1 MKFSRFLVGTLA
13 CTLFAAC
20 SNEDVQNSTPTAQ
33 TDEAYM
39 TVQFAM
45 AGETTS
51 RALGGFDYAD
61 ANEVAVTSATFFF
74 LDASY
79 NGCADPYTLNGI
91 DLNPWTPT
99 DHTGETGDDGSI
111 DKTSAPVIVV
121 RNAISMPKYI
131 VAILNPTETYTNR
144 LSLTDLQAI
153 NGDYSELT
161 DNGKFVMSSS
171 VYKSNNSEIVAAEV
185 VKDNIK
191 GTEAEALASDA
202 PVVVNVERVLAKVTV
217 NNNDKNGNETI
228 DIDDEEKTVTVE
240 LGGFWLDNTNPKSK
254 LIKDIDPTWT
264 GNWWNDDTNHRSYW
278 ATSYTPTKEEGYGH
292 GAYSDNNADAKYCQE
307 NTDATT
313 HTQVVVAA
321 TLKVD
326 NKAVSLVSY
335 RGLYYTKENFLTEIA
350 SMTETK
356 KYYVPDG
363 SNGYKNLVAADLDLT
378 CNTKDSPI
386 TIGGTPIKDYEAV
399 PTLAESVTEVY
410 TKGEGEAYTKVEDIN
425 SVKSTLNNLATVKYW
440 NNGKTYF
447 YFPIEHYS
455 EATSPD
461 NFGKYGVVRNH
472 LYDITISGVIGLG
485 TPVPDED
492 GGEDPDPI
500 IPETPEGDEQS
511 YIAAKINILSY
522 KVVTNS
528 VTLGGSSSSS
538 ETTGGGGE

>member
-1 MKFSRFLVGTLA
+1 MKLSKYLVGTLA
-13 CTLFAAC
+13 CALMAAC
-20 SNEDVQNSTPTAQ
+20 SNEDVQNSTPTTQ
-33 TDEAYM
+33 IGEAYM

-61 ANEVAVTSATFFF
+61 ANEVAVTNATFFF

-79 NGCADPYTLNGI
+79 NGCADPYTLNGTG
-91 DLNPWTPT
+91 LNPWTPT

-131 VAILNPTETYTNR
+131 VAILNPTETYTDR
-144 LSLTDLQAI
+144 LSL
-153 NGDYSELT
+153 SELEAIT
-161 DNGKFVMSSS
+161 DDYCTNLQGNGKFVMSSS
-171 VYKSNNSEIVAAEV
+171 VYKSNNSKIVAAEV
-185 VKDNIK
+185 TENNIK
-191 GTEAEALASDA
+191 ETEEEALASNA
-202 PVVVNVERVLAKVTV
+202 PVVINVERVLAKVTV
-217 NNNDKNGNETI
+217 NNNDKSGSETI
-228 DIDDEEKTVTVE
+228 DIDNDEKTVTVV
-240 LGGFWLDNTNPKSK
+240 LGGFWLDNTNPQSK

-264 GNWWNDDTNHRSYW
+264 GDWWNDNANHRSYW
-278 ATSYTPTKEEGYGH
+278 ATSYTPTQEEGYGH
-292 GAYSDNNADAKYCQE
+292 GAYSDNNKEAKYCQE

-326 NKAVSLVSY
+326 DDAVSLVSY
-335 RGLYYTKENFLTEIA
+335 RGLYYTKGNFLTEIA

-356 KYYVPDG
+356 QYYIPDG
-363 SNGYKNLVAADLDLT
+363 SDGYKNLAAADLDLT

-386 TIGGTPIKDYEAV
+386 TIGGNPIKDYEAV
-399 PTLAESVTEVY
+399 PTLAENVTEVY
-410 TKGEGEAYTKVEDIN
+410 TKGEGETYNKVANIN
-425 SVKSTLNNLATVKYW
+425 DVKSTLNNLATVKYW

-472 LYDITISGVIGLG
+472 LYDITISGVTGLG

-492 GGEDPDPI
+492 DGDDPI
-500 IPETPEGDEQS
+500 IPETPEGDEES

-528 VTLGGSSSSS
+528 VTLGGGSNSS

>member
-1 MKFSRFLVGTLA
+1 MKISKYLIGTLA
-13 CTLFAAC
+13 CTLMAAC
-20 SNEDVQNSTPTAQ
+20 SNEDVQNSTPITQ
-33 TDEAYM
+33 TGEAYM

-45 AGETTS
+45 AGNVTS
-51 RALGGFDYAD
+51 RAWDKDAFEYAD
-61 ANEVAVTSATFFF
+61 ENEIAVNKATFFF

-79 NGCADPYTLNGI
+79 NGCADPYTIEGTS
-91 DLNPWTPT
+91 LNPWDTNT
-99 DHTGETGDDGSI
+99 SQEGQSDESI
-111 DKTSAPVIVV
+111 NTTSNPVIVV
-121 RNAISMPKYI
+121 RNAVSLPKYI
-131 VAILNPTETYTNR
+131 VAILNPTDTYDGDDR
-144 LSLTDLQAI
+144 LSLTQLQAI
-153 NGDYSELT
+153 TGDYYNNCRSKGT
-161 DNGKFVMSSS
+161 FVMSSS
-171 VYKSNNSEIVAAEV
+171 VYKSSNNEIVAAEV
-185 VKDNIK
+185 TNDNIK
-191 GTEAEALASDA
+191 PTEEEAIKDNA
-202 PVVVNVERVLAKVTV
+202 PVKIYVERVLAKVTV
-217 NNNDKNGNETI
+217 DNNDKNGSETI
-228 DIDDEEKTVTVE
+228 DIDNEEKTVTVV
-240 LGGFWLDNTNPKSK
+240 LGGFWLDNTNPQSK

-264 GNWWNDDTNHRSYW
+264 GDWWNDDTNHRSYW
-278 ATSYTPTKEEGYGH
+278 ATSYTPTQEEGYGH
-292 GAYSDNNADAKYCQE
+292 GAYSDNNTDAKYCQE

-410 TKGEGEAYTKVEDIN
+410 TKGEGETYTKVEDIN

-472 LYDITISGVIGLG
+472 LYNITISGVNGLG

-492 GGEDPDPI
+492 EDDDDDPDPI
-500 IPETPEGDEQS
+500 IPETPEEDKES
-511 YIAAKINILSY
+511 YIAAEINILSY
-522 KVVTNS
+522 KTVSNE
-528 VTLGGSSSSS
+528 VTLQ
-538 ETTGGGGE
+538 